1 LAKHKFAINDKEYDV
16 EVGARQGRNV
26 QVTVNGKAYEVELK
40 PSAVVAPVA
49 PRSRSIAPAAAP
61 AAAAPAASSAGGGDG
76 DVTAPMAGLVLN
88 VLVRVGDT
96 VNAGDDLLM
105 LEAMKMENAITAHR
119 AGTVK
124 HVAVDAQQVVN
135 QGDVLI
141 VLI

>member
-119 AGTVK
+119 SGKVTALN
-124 HVAVDAQQVVN
+124 VAEGAAIGS
-135 QGDVLI
+135 GDTIALI
-141 VLI
+141 E